1 MAAGIEL
8 ITLTAHITSSDVEIL
23 TWVLVIVAPIV
34 AASVVALTYFF
45 GKRLDAPK
53 KKRSKRLTQEDESIA
68 DMLEEH
74 LKDR

>member
-1 MAAGIEL
+1 M
-8 ITLTAHITSSDVEIL
+8 TLFYSITSSDVEIL
-23 TWVLVIVAPIV
+23 TWVLVIVVPVV

-45 GKRLDAPK
+45 DKRLHNPK
-53 KKRSKRLTQEDESIA
+53 KKRSKRLSQEDESIA